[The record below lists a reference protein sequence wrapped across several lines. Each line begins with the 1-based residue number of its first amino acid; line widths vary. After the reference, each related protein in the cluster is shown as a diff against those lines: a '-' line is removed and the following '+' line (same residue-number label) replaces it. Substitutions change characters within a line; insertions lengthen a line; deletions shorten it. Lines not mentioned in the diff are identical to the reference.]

1 MPISS
6 DHKLSANFTFGEM
19 TRTGQTAL
27 QEKNRQEAE
36 AVIGALEALCK
47 TILQPVRDHFGVVK
61 VHSCFRGPA
70 VNSAVG
76 GSKTSQHMK
85 GEAVDFSVP
94 GKTLEEVF
102 AWIAKSDIPF
112 GQAILEG
119 REPGKPTW
127 IHLSLGA
134 PWRTTGNRQLL
145 TFDGKSYAPWKAP
158 VA

>member
-1 MPISS
+1 MAISS

-27 QEKNRQEAE
+27 QEKNRAEAE
-36 AVIGALEALCK
+36 AVLPALEALC
-47 TILQPVRDHFGVVK
+47 TTLLQPVRDHFGVVK

-76 GSKTSQHMK
+76 GSKSSQHMS
-85 GEAVDFSVP
+85 GQAVDFSVP

-102 AWIAKSDIPF
+102 AWIVKESKLQF

-127 IHLSLGA
+127 IHLSLGEPFRKA
-134 PWRTTGNRQLL
+134 NNQQAL
-145 TFDGKSYAPWKAP
+145 TFDGKSYAPWKG
-158 VA
+158 